1 MPATLHASHY
11 PAPGQ
16 SRMKAL
22 QVYSR
27 EGCHLCEVLLEE
39 LRPLVDGKL
48 EVEVRDIDTNPE
60 WHERWFMD
68 IPVVEYEGTAVCMH
82 FLDHD
87 AITGILRG

>member
-1 MPATLHASHY
+1 M
-11 PAPGQ
+11 
-16 SRMKAL
+16 RAL

-27 EGCHLCEVLLEE
+27 EGCHLCEALIDE
-39 LRPLVDGKL
+39 LKPLIDGKL
-48 EVEVRDIDTNPE
+48 KLDVRDIDTNSE

-68 IPVVEYEGTAVCMH
+68 IPVVEYEGTLVCMH

>member
-1 MPATLHASHY
+1 M
-11 PAPGQ
+11 
-16 SRMKAL
+16 RAL

-27 EGCHLCEVLLEE
+27 DGCHLCEA
-39 LRPLVDGKL
+39 LVDELKPLIDGRLKL
-48 EVEVRDIDTNPE
+48 DVRDIDTNPE

-68 IPVVEYEGTAVCMH
+68 IPVVEYEGSVVCMH

>member
-1 MPATLHASHY
+1 M
-11 PAPGQ
+11 
-16 SRMKAL
+16 RAL

-27 EGCHLCEVLLEE
+27 EGCHLCEALIDE
-39 LRPLVDGKL
+39 LKPLIDGKL
-48 EVEVRDIDTNPE
+48 KLDVRDIDTNPE

-68 IPVVEYEGTAVCMH
+68 IPVVEYKGSLVCRH